1 MGVSRRFPPKG
12 EAVLELEIL
21 TDSPNT
27 NTRRVDIATILDI
40 AKHSVDRVFID
51 TLLCGSVVNVNCSEF
66 TIEFSTKVSDD

>member
-1 MGVSRRFPPKG
+1 MAVSRRFPPKG

-27 NTRRVDIATILDI
+27 NTRRVDVPTILYI

-51 TLLCGSVVNVNCSEF
+51 TLLGGSVVNVNCSEF
-66 TIEFSTKVSDD
+66 TIEFTA